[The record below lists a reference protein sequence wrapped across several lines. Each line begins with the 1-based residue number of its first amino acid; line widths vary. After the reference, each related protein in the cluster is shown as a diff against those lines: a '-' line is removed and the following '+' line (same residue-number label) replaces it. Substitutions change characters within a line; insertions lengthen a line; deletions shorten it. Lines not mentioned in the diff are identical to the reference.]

1 MSKNHLANQASDI
14 TAEASAWI
22 AQLET
27 GDLTPADVDA
37 FREWMHRSPRHAA
50 EVRRLARLSEE
61 LNVLSELAPALREA
75 AEHYRPVTRSIRG
88 GRFSALFSPS
98 RLGGLAVTATV
109 LIVTL
114 LVLLRDQL
122 VPQFPSELETPIGG
136 YLEQTLADGSVV
148 KLNTDSRIRI
158 AFNYKQRHIFLH
170 RGEVFFQVAHNP
182 ERPFVV
188 HANGKIIRAVG
199 TAFAVR
205 LDTVWQESAA
215 DLEVTVTE
223 GRVELRAQS
232 PTVMQDTPEHAVHD
246 KDKGGV
252 VADGGEQSPSTR
264 VPKELPLVQTILDAG
279 QHLVLSAQ
287 EPEPKINTV
296 TEEEIRRSLSWR
308 EGLFDFSETPL
319 DQVVREFDRH
329 TRLSIEVAD
338 PTLRDRKFS
347 GIFPTGNINALLE
360 TLETA
365 YGIEVTYVDANTVQ
379 LGRRPPQG

>member
-1 MSKNHLANQASDI
+1 MSKNHLVNQTPDI
-14 TAEASAWI
+14 TAEACAWI

-50 EVRRLARLSEE
+50 EACRLARLAEE
-61 LNVLSELAPALREA
+61 LNVLSGLEPALREA
-75 AEHYRPVTRSIRG
+75 AEHYRPVTRSTG
-88 GRFSALFSPS
+88 GARFRALFTPS
-98 RLGGLAVTATV
+98 RLGSFAVTATV

-114 LVLLRDQL
+114 LVLVRDQL
-122 VPQFPSELETPIGG
+122 VPQFPTELETPIGG
-136 YLEQTLADGSVV
+136 YLEQTLADDSVV
-148 KLNTDSRIRI
+148 KLNTDSFIHV
-158 AFNYKQRHIFLH
+158 AFNDKQRHIFLR
-170 RGEVFFQVAHNP
+170 RGEAFFQVAHNP

-205 LDTVWQESAA
+205 LDSTWKEGV

-232 PTVMQDTPEHAVHD
+232 PSVTRNTSEHAVRD
-246 KDKGGV
+246 KDAGETAAG
-252 VADGGEQSPSTR
+252 GGEQPNTR
-264 VPKELPLVQTILDAG
+264 APKELALVQTILDAG

-319 DQVVREFDRH
+319 DQVVREFGRH
-329 TRLSIEVAD
+329 TRLSIEIAD

-347 GIFPTGNINALLE
+347 GIFPTGNINTLLE

-365 YGIEVTYVDANTVQ
+365 YGIEVIYVDANTVE
-379 LGRRPPQG
+379 LGRPPQG

>member
-14 TAEASAWI
+14 TAEACAWI

-61 LNVLSELAPALREA
+61 LNVLSDLAPALREA
-75 AEHYRPVTRSIRG
+75 AEHYRPVTRTKKG
-88 GRFSALFSPS
+88 VRFSALFSPS
-98 RLGGLAVTATV
+98 RLGGIAVTATV

-122 VPQFPSELETPIGG
+122 VPQFPTELETPVGG
-136 YLEQTLADGSVV
+136 YLEQSLADGSVV

-158 AFNYKQRHIFLH
+158 AFNDKQRHIFLR

-182 ERPFVV
+182 DRPFVV

-205 LDTVWQESAA
+205 LDTTWKESA

-232 PTVMQDTPEHAVHD
+232 PTVTQDAYDKAVHD
-246 KDKGGV
+246 RGARGAAASAEDP
-252 VADGGEQSPSTR
+252 SSTR
-264 VPKELPLVQTILDAG
+264 VSKEVPRVQAVLDAG
-279 QHLVLSAQ
+279 QHLVLSAR

-296 TEEEIRRSLSWR
+296 TEEEIRRNLSWR

-319 DQVVREFDRH
+319 EQVVREFDRH
-329 TRLSIEVAD
+329 TSINIEIAD

-365 YGIEVTYVDANTVQ
+365 YGIEVTYVDGKTVQ
-379 LGRRPPQG
+379 LGRPPQG